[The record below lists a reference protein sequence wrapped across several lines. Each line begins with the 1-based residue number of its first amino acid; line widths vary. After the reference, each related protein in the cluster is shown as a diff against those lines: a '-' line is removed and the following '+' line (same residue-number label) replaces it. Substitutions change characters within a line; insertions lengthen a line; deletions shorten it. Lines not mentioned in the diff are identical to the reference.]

1 MQTRKKQFPFYPLF
15 GQLSYYKNFCIFFIC
30 LSFIILFYNDLS
42 NETVFRK
49 NASYQR
55 WDEARKA
62 WGVVVNNSR
71 TIARQTSAW
80 IKYSDL
86 PFDEKQRLLNRIRD
100 TIWAFPR
107 ALARHLLSEREDEE
121 NYCQAVRE
129 QLDEPFASELIRW
142 KRHRPSRAL
151 FEMSNAINE
160 LPLEM
165 YRRIA
170 IDESVSHL
178 CDAMGGC
185 DRVRLEETRMIIG
198 IMRVCTLVGLNTGS
212 YHFSFAIYFRSTH
225 HPFHPCILGIQHDF

>member
-1 MQTRKKQFPFYPLF
+1 M
-15 GQLSYYKNFCIFFIC
+15 
-30 LSFIILFYNDLS
+30 
-42 NETVFRK
+42 
-49 NASYQR
+49 
-55 WDEARKA
+55 
-62 WGVVVNNSR
+62 
-71 TIARQTSAW
+71 
-80 IKYSDL
+80 